1 MVTKPGGDL
10 DVSGVHH
17 GQTIDMTGKNGN
29 CFNDLHLVRKCVGD
43 HSDATA

>member
-17 GQTIDMTGKNGN
+17 GQTIDMTGKMA
-29 CFNDLHLVRKCVGD
+29 FFQ
-43 HSDATA
+43 

>member
-17 GQTIDMTGKNGN
+17 GQTIDMTGK
-29 CFNDLHLVRKCVGD
+29 
-43 HSDATA
+43 TAIVSMACT